1 MSPTAATL
9 IALATVVFGSPVL
22 SKLLEAFERRSQRK
36 RDDAAAPD
44 PEIEGLKRRNGQLA
58 EALQYDE
65 ARVAQLEED
74 LDERTSR
81 LRAEEARNDE
91 LREQLVKSREQT
103 EALRVDVAAMTTQIR
118 ELTAEVALLRGQIE
132 RG

>member
-9 IALATVVFGSPVL
+9 IALVTVVFGSPVV

-36 RDDAAAPD
+36 RDEATAPD
-44 PEIEGLKRRNGQLA
+44 PVIGDLQHRNGQLA
-58 EALQYDE
+58 EALKYDE
-65 ARVAQLEED
+65 GRIAQLEED
-74 LDERTSR
+74 LDEKTAR

-91 LREQLVKSREQT
+91 LREQLVKAREQT
-103 EALRVDVAAMTTQIR
+103 EALRADVAAMTSQIR
-118 ELTAEVALLRGQIE
+118 ELTEEVALLRGQIE